1 MSSSVESVVSRSGEN
16 PSSEI
21 SEMAPCE
28 TAQSSSGVLSSL
40 YLFRERS
47 NWTDFLFLDMVC
59 GCGEGNCSLCSGS
72 LWLTFGVLVKSS
84 WALVVKGF
92 TRVVKDASGS
102 SIMMS
107 YSSVSNFLFWSFSWL
122 RLC

>member
-21 SEMAPCE
+21 SEMAPFE
-28 TAQSSSGVLSSL
+28 TAQSSSWVLSSL

-59 GCGEGNCSLCSGS
+59 GCGEGN
-72 LWLTFGVLVKSS
+72 
-84 WALVVKGF
+84 LVVCVRFVGAGSKRLYSCCKRCIRF
-92 TRVVKDASGS
+92 FHNDA
-102 SIMMS
+102 I
-107 YSSVSNFLFWSFSWL
+107 LI
-122 RLC
+122 CE